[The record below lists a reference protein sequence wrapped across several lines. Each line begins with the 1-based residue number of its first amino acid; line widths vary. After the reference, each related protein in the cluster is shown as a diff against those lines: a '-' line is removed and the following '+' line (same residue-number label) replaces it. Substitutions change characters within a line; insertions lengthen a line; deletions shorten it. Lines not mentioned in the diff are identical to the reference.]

1 MIKEGYIIIIDIFL
15 DFLRVN
21 WVNIL
26 LIIVGASAIFVYI
39 WQERER
45 EKDYASMIVL
55 QIDELQE
62 RMQQIQSYI
71 SDNGLDFKAFYESL
85 PLINENYW
93 DRYKHVFIRKIDNKS
108 YHNINKFY
116 QYVLSIKEQQ
126 EILRTLQKNYFFL
139 KQQAI
144 ANTEFSYI
152 DRIIS
157 ATEQSIISPDLVE
170 KSKNDFL
177 KENKNEN
184 LNQFVGK
191 VLEQISLNNPNN
203 NLDVFWSV
211 YNQKR
216 SKFLGI
222 VNNNQ
227 VLTDYSPLQIS
238 HTINSILKQ
247 YSMLEVTGTDGYR
260 KLRKIAKMT
269 DK

>member
-1 MIKEGYIIIIDIFL
+1 MI
-15 DFLRVN
+15 DFLGNLFWNFLLAN
-21 WVNIL
+21 WVNMA
-26 LIIVGASAIFVYI
+26 LIIVGTSAIFVYI
-39 WQERER
+39 WQERGKT
-45 EKDYASMIVL
+45 KDYASMIVL

-71 SDNGLDFKAFYESL
+71 TDDGLNFKAFYESL
-85 PLINENYW
+85 PLMNENYW

-126 EILRTLQKNYFFL
+126 ELLRNLQKNYFFL

-144 ANTEFSYI
+144 TNTEFSYI

-177 KENKNEN
+177 KENKNEK

-191 VLEQISLNNPNN
+191 VLEQISLNNLNN
-203 NLDVFWSV
+203 NLDVFWSA

-216 SKFLGI
+216 NKFLGI
-222 VNNNQ
+222 MNNNQ
-227 VLTDYSPLQIS
+227 ALTDYSPLQIS
-238 HTINSILKQ
+238 QTIKSILKQ
-247 YSMLEVTGTDGYR
+247 YSMLEITGTEGYR